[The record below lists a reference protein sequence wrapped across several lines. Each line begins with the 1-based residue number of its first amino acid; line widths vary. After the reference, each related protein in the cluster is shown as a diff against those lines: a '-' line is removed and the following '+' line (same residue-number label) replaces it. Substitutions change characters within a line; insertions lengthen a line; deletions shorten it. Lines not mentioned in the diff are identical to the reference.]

1 MKKLTAMDSV
11 GLEEST
17 HITGM
22 TVNIDERKKNVEGK
36 KTEDIEKIIY
46 SELGKALRKAG
57 PFSFREKELKLVELR
72 EFSKNILETIR
83 ERE

>member
-1 MKKLTAMDSV
+1 MTQASMKKLTVMDSV

-46 SELGKALRKAG
+46 SELGKVLRKQG
-57 PFSFREKELKLVELR
+57 LFLFKEKMA
-72 EFSKNILETIR
+72 FIISK
-83 ERE
+83 